1 MEPAHKRSSSE
12 GDLDQTPVDNAASQ
26 LRLAQESLTPC
37 APVRDLLPPTDLR
50 AAYDVQSLNNDLQI
64 DKGLRPAGWK
74 IGLTSPAVQRQLGV
88 DQPDFGRLFANWEI
102 FDDLPVSPS
111 ALLQPRVEA
120 EVAFVLDVDLDQAPV
135 RAVDVLRATAFVV
148 PAIEIVASRIANWD
162 ITIVDTVADNASSG
176 SYVIGS
182 HPTLLS
188 AVDLREVVMEMS
200 GPAGI
205 VSSGSGAACLGH
217 PVNAVVWLANQMAD
231 LGSPLRGGDLVL
243 SGALG
248 PMADVQP
255 GGTYEATITGL
266 GSVRARFTEL
276 EA

>member
-1 MEPAHKRSSSE
+1 LSD
-12 GDLDQTPVDNAASQ
+12 GGLDQTSIDIAASR

-37 APVRDLLPPTDLR
+37 APVRDLLAPMDLR
-50 AAYDVQSLNNDLQI
+50 AAYEVQSLNNDLQI
-64 DKGLRPAGWK
+64 DEGLTPAGWK
-74 IGLTSPAVQRQLGV
+74 IGLTSLAVQRQLGV

-102 FDDLPVSPS
+102 FDDLPASPS
-111 ALLQPRVEA
+111 TLLQPRVEA
-120 EVAFVLDVDLDQAPV
+120 EVAFVLDADLDQSPV
-135 RAVDVLRATAFVV
+135 RSVDVLRATAFVV
-148 PAIEIVASRIANWD
+148 PAIEIVASRITNWD
-162 ITIVDTVADNASSG
+162 ISIVDTVADNASSG

-200 GPAGI
+200 GPSGI
-205 VSSGSGAACLGH
+205 VSSGSGSACLGH
-217 PVNAVVWLANQMAD
+217 PVNAVVWLANRMAD
-231 LGSPLRGGDLVL
+231 LGSPLRTGDLVL

-248 PMADVQP
+248 PMADVEP

-266 GSVRARFTEL
+266 GSVRARFAEL